1 MRNIFLIIL
10 FTFFSLKMFSQN
22 KSDRENY
29 YNLPNVEK
37 KLDFIFLKI
46 FNKQI
51 NDFYEL
57 EKKNLSL
64 KKKLE
69 SESLTNLKNENKNLT
84 YSIDS
89 LNKVIDAQNQS
100 IKEKNLKYSQL
111 NDDLDL
117 SLEKNKNNKESI
129 RTLKSKIE
137 AELKLVENYNG
148 SLDPSLLVLLQERAN
163 NNDLPT
169 SKLSEII
176 KLNRLI
182 FRAELILSKPIN
194 TVQLDQIYNSLDK
207 IRYFHSD
214 WHENKIYSLKI
225 LLDNYCKANSELIK
239 DFIYIDEEGLEE
251 HNDFTLDHMTSRR
264 TFFVNYT
271 FLSNELERKID
282 NINYPYKLKE
292 CN

>member
-22 KSDRENY
+22 KSDRETY
-29 YNLPNVEK
+29 YNLPSVEK

-57 EKKNLSL
+57 EKKNSSF
-64 KKKLE
+64 KKY
-69 SESLTNLKNENKNLT
+69 KNENKNLT
-84 YSIDS
+84 YIIDS

-100 IKEKNLKYSQL
+100 INEKKLEYSQL
-111 NDDLDL
+111 NDDLNL
-117 SLEKNKNNKESI
+117 SLEKNKNNEESI

-137 AELKLVENYNG
+137 AELKRVENYNG
-148 SLDPSLLVLLQERAN
+148 SLDPSLLDLLKARAI

-182 FRAELILSKPIN
+182 FQAELILSKPIN
-194 TVQLDQIYNSLDK
+194 TAQLDKIYNSLDK

-251 HNDFTLDHMTSRR
+251 HNDFTLDYMFSRR
-264 TFFVNYT
+264 TTFVNYT
-271 FLSNELERKID
+271 FLIKELERKID
-282 NINYPYKLKE
+282 NINYPDKLNK